1 MIVVAWA
8 VYGSQRLCVVAV
20 STLVVCVIVGLA
32 RVAHDTDPKMRKKVS
47 GVAAQ
52 KASRAC
58 A

>member
-1 MIVVAWA
+1 VVAWA